1 MSTFFAEVRETLAPR
16 DDTRH
21 GPLPPLLIVMTVVT
35 GLVDAFSYLALGRI
49 FVANMTGN
57 VVLLG
62 FALAGAPGFSIAAAT
77 QTLLRLVAALLA
89 LLARD
94 PIPAPQSYALICL
107 PGAAMGLQNATVRKL
122 AVPDLTTTVLTL
134 TLVAVSADSQ
144 LAGGRGSRAGRRLVA
159 VAAMLLGALIGALL
173 LLHGM
178 VALPLVIAALLV
190 GGGAITT
197 HVLSRTDPSWVHA
210 SAPDETDSATG
221 KGRPAGA

>member
-1 MSTFFAEVRETLAPR
+1 MSTFFAEVRETLA
-16 DDTRH
+16 
-21 GPLPPLLIVMTVVT
+21 
-35 GLVDAFSYLALGRI
+35 A
-49 FVANMTGN
+49 
-57 VVLLG
+57 
-62 FALAGAPGFSIAAAT
+62 
-77 QTLLRLVAALLA
+77 
-89 LLARD
+89 
-94 PIPAPQSYALICL
+94 QSYALICL
-107 PGAAMGLQNATVRKL
+107 LGAAMGLQNATVRKL

-134 TLVAVSADSQ
+134 TLVGVSADSQ

-178 VALPLVIAALLV
+178 VALPLVIAAILV